1 VVCFIL
7 CRLRES
13 LTKASAESA
22 AVHDLKE
29 SVRVAV
35 EARDTAAQHAQS
47 LDAALV
53 KRDSALAAALSQLES
68 SAAHVKRLEDELA
81 AAVAR
86 AAAAQHQLHVQ
97 SEEAEQRLR
106 DQGAETER
114 RLKEMS
120 DLPTVR
126 MKEALAASETAVRE
140 QQRLGAILE
149 DHLAAEGE
157 IAVWYLHSAARV
169 VPSKDVARALAAL
182 LEETRTRIDEHKARF
197 VAERGV
203 NMMLYGTCDAW
214 DSLWCRGCR
223 DASEEA
229 GVSTADDGKVR
240 ATVSCY

>member
-97 SEEAEQRLR
+97 SEEAEQQLR

-197 VAERGV
+197 VAERSV
-203 NMMLYGTCDAW
+203 NMMCFTVRAKPGVLF
-214 DSLWCRGCR
+214 
-223 DASEEA
+223 
-229 GVSTADDGKVR
+229 GVSVAEMLLKRLV
-240 ATVSCY
+240 